1 MLRLAAPLVLP
12 YSADQW
18 AQFIAQHSLGAFA
31 LAWVAGITFMLTM
44 TITVLQLREV
54 RAVNYDCVCLID
66 GRPRPRRC
74 AEWFLMDSL
83 VQFYQCFAIRRCIF
97 YLQPTLICW

>member
-18 AQFIAQHSLGAFA
+18 AAFIALHSLGAFA

-54 RAVNYDCVCLID
+54 RFIVLFC
-66 GRPRPRRC
+66 
-74 AEWFLMDSL
+74 
-83 VQFYQCFAIRRCIF
+83 
-97 YLQPTLICW
+97 

>member
-18 AQFIAQHSLGAFA
+18 AAFIAQHSLGAFA

-54 RAVNYDCVCLID
+54 RVATTTLCYLSRAQALDIWSGVLI
-66 GRPRPRRC
+66 
-74 AEWFLMDSL
+74 S
-83 VQFYQCFAIRRCIF
+83 YIS
-97 YLQPTLICW
+97 